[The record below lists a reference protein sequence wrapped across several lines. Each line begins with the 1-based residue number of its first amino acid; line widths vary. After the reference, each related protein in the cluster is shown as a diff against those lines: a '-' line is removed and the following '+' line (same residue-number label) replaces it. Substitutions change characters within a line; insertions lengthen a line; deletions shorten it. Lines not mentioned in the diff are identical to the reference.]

1 MSVKLVS
8 VTQPKIEGVGTAEDL
23 VVYCARVSNP
33 QSQEAGENP
42 ERLLRYMVRHEHWSP
57 FEMVDLCVEI
67 EAPRDIS
74 RQILRHWSFRF
85 QEFSQRYAVVQDM
98 QSRECRLQ
106 DQTNRQNSI
115 ECTDGNPVA
124 SWWSRIQAIVARE
137 SRAVYDEAIRSG
149 IAKEV
154 ARAVLPEGLTM
165 SRLYMHGSLRSWLF
179 YCRLR
184 MKPETQKEHREI
196 AAKCWEIV
204 REQFPTV
211 AAAFEEG
218 QRESD

>member
-8 VTQPKIEGVGTAEDL
+8 VTQPKIDGVETAEEL

-57 FEMVDLCVEI
+57 FEMVELCVEI

-98 QSRECRLQ
+98 QPRECRLQ
-106 DQTNRQNSI
+106 DQANRQSSI
-115 ECTDGNPVA
+115 ECAKGDKTAEG
-124 SWWSRIQAIVARE
+124 WEYEQERIIQDVQIIYKLALE
-137 SRAVYDEAIRSG
+137 FG

-154 ARAVLPEGLTM
+154 ARAILPEGLTM

-184 MKPETQKEHREI
+184 MGQETQKEHREI
-196 AAKCWEIV
+196 ASQCWEIV
-204 REQFPTV
+204 REQFPVV
-211 AAAFEEG
+211 AAAFEEV
-218 QRESD
+218 